1 MLVTMSSAAGGARP
15 APDRVITDIAK
26 YVDSYRVRSARA
38 LETAHYCLIDS
49 LGCAFEA
56 MAYPD
61 CTKLLGPVVPGT
73 IVPYGARVPASP
85 YQLDPVTAAFNLG
98 VLVRWL
104 DYNDA
109 FNGETVV
116 HPSDSFGGILAA
128 ADWASRTRV
137 AEGKAPILMAEV
149 LDAAVRAY
157 EVMGGLAI
165 ENPFTKR
172 MGLDHVLLVKI
183 AVAAV
188 VAKLLGGSRDEIV
201 NALSNAWIDG
211 HVLATFRRQPNAGP
225 RKSWAAGDA
234 GARGVWLALL
244 ALKGE
249 MGYPTA
255 LTARTWGF
263 YDVLADGKPFTF
275 QRPYGTYIVE
285 NVQFKISYPAA
296 FHAQTAAEA
305 AIRLHAEVKDRTG
318 EIDKVE
324 LWTYGYAYGILNK
337 TGPLANFADRD
348 HCLQYVAAIGL
359 IFGRLTAEDYEDHV
373 AADPRIDP
381 LRAKTVVYEDK
392 RYSSGFLDP
401 QLRSNANAIRVH
413 FKDGSSTKRVE
424 VEFATGHPRRRKDGI
439 PLLVEKFEKN
449 VARVFAEKQRRA
461 VIGLCL
467 DRERLLATPVNELF
481 DLLAV

>member
-1 MLVTMSSAAGGARP
+1 MSSPTGGARP
-15 APDRVITDIAK
+15 APDRVITEIAD
-26 YVDSYRVRSARA
+26 YVDRYRIRSARA
-38 LETAHYCLIDS
+38 RETAHYCLIDS
-49 LGCAFEA
+49 LGCGFEA

-61 CTKLLGPVVPGT
+61 CAKLLGPVALGT
-73 IVPYGARVPASP
+73 IVPHGARVPATP
-85 YQLDPVTAAFNLG
+85 FQLDPVAAAFNIG

-116 HPSDSFGGILAA
+116 HPSDAFGGIIAA
-128 ADWASRTRV
+128 ADWASRTRI
-137 AEGKAPILMAEV
+137 ARGQAPITVAQV
-149 LDAAVRAY
+149 LDAAIKAY

-165 ENPFTKR
+165 ENPFTRR

-188 VAKLLGGSRDEIV
+188 VTKLLGGSRDEII

-225 RKSWAAGDA
+225 RKSWAAADA
-234 GARGVWLALL
+234 ASRGVWLALL

-255 LTARTWGF
+255 LTAKTWGF
-263 YDVLADGKPFTF
+263 YDVLAGGKPFTF

-285 NVQFKISYPAA
+285 NVQFKISFPAA

-305 AIRLHAEVKDRTG
+305 AIRLHPEVKDRIG
-318 EIDKVE
+318 EIEKVE
-324 LWTYGYAYGILNK
+324 LWTYGYAFGILNK

-348 HCLQYVAAIGL
+348 HCLQYVVAIGL
-359 IFGRLTAEDYEDHV
+359 IFGRLTAEDYKDHV

-392 RYSSGFLDP
+392 RYSRGFLDP
-401 QLRSNANAIRVH
+401 ELRSNANAIRVH
-413 FKDGSSTKRVE
+413 FRDGRSTKRIE

-439 PLLVEKFEKN
+439 PLLIEKFEKN

-461 VIGLCL
+461 VIDLCL
-467 DRERLLATPVNELF
+467 DRKRLLKTPVNELF
-481 DLLAV
+481 DLMVL

>member
-1 MLVTMSSAAGGARP
+1 MSSHPAGARP
-15 APDRVITDIAK
+15 APDRVITDIAD
-26 YVDSYRVRSARA
+26 YVLRYRVRSPLAI
-38 LETAHYCLIDS
+38 ETAHYCLIDS

-73 IVPYGARVPASP
+73 VVPHGARVPATP
-85 YQLDPVTAAFNLG
+85 FELDPVTAAFNIG
-98 VLVRWL
+98 VLVRWH

-116 HPSDSFGGILAA
+116 HPSDAFGGILAA
-128 ADWASRTRV
+128 ADWASRTRL
-137 AEGKAPILMAEV
+137 AGGRPPIGMAEV
-149 LDAAVRAY
+149 LDAATKAY
-157 EVMGGLAI
+157 ELMGGLAI
-165 ENPFTKR
+165 ENQFTKR
-172 MGLDHVLLVKI
+172 MGLDHVLLVKV

-188 VAKLLGGSRDEIV
+188 VTKLLGGSRDEIV
-201 NALSNAWIDG
+201 NAVSNAWIDG
-211 HVLATFRRQPNAGP
+211 QVLATFRRQPNAGP

-234 GARGVWLALL
+234 ASRGVWLALL

-255 LTARTWGF
+255 LTAKTWGF
-263 YDVLADGKPFTF
+263 YDVLADGRPFTF
-275 QRPYGTYIVE
+275 QRPYGSYIVE

-305 AIRLHAEVKDRTG
+305 AIRLHAAVQDR
-318 EIDKVE
+318 IDQIEKVE
-324 LWTYGYAYGILNK
+324 LWTYGYAFGILNK

-359 IFGRLTAEDYEDHV
+359 IFGRLTAEDYEDHI

-392 RYSSGFLDP
+392 RYSAGFLDP
-401 QLRSNANAIRVH
+401 KLRSNANAIRVH
-413 FKDGSSTKRVE
+413 FKDGSSTKRIE
-424 VEFATGHPRRRKDGI
+424 VEFAAGHPRRRRDGI
-439 PLLVEKFEKN
+439 PLLIEKFEKN
-449 VARVFAEKQRRA
+449 VARVFAAKQRRA
-461 VIGLCL
+461 VIDLCL
-467 DRERLLATPVNELF
+467 DRKRLLKTPVNELF
-481 DLLAV
+481 DLLVV

>member
-1 MLVTMSSAAGGARP
+1 MSSQSGGARP
-15 APDRVITDIAK
+15 APDRVITDIAD
-26 YVDSYRVRSARA
+26 YVYGYRVRSARA
-38 LETAHYCLIDS
+38 VETAHYCLIDS
-49 LGCAFEA
+49 LGCGFEA
-56 MAYPD
+56 MSYPD
-61 CTKLLGPVVPGT
+61 CTKFLGPVVPGT
-73 IVPYGARVPASP
+73 VVPHGARVPATP
-85 YQLDPVTAAFNLG
+85 YQLDPVTAAFNIG
-98 VLVRWL
+98 TLVRWL

-116 HPSDSFGGILAA
+116 HPSDAFGGILAA
-128 ADWASRTRV
+128 ADWASRTRL
-137 AEGKAPILMAEV
+137 AQGKAPILMAEV
-149 LDAAVRAY
+149 LDTAVKAY

-172 MGLDHVLLVKI
+172 MGLDHVMLVKI

-188 VAKLLGGSRDEIV
+188 VTKMLGGTRDEII

-225 RKSWAAGDA
+225 RKSWAAADA
-234 GARGVWLALL
+234 ASRGVWLALL

-249 MGYPTA
+249 MGYPAA
-255 LTARTWGF
+255 LTAKTWGF
-263 YDVLADGKPFTF
+263 YDVLADGMPFKF

-305 AIRLHAEVKDRTG
+305 AIRLHTEVGDRI
-318 EIDKVE
+318 EQIEKVE
-324 LWTYGYAYGILNK
+324 LWTYGYAFGILNK

-359 IFGRLTAEDYEDHV
+359 IYGRLTAEDYEDHI

-381 LRAKTVVYEDK
+381 LRAKTVVHEDP

-401 QLRSNANAIRVH
+401 DLRSNANAVRVH

-424 VEFATGHPRRRKDGI
+424 VEFATGHPRRRRDGI

-449 VARVFAEKQRRA
+449 VARVFAEKQRTA
-461 VIGLCL
+461 VVSLCL
-467 DRERLLATPVNELF
+467 DRKRLLKTPVNGLF

>member
-1 MLVTMSSAAGGARP
+1 MSSHRSGARP
-15 APDRVITDIAK
+15 APDRVITDIAD
-26 YVDSYRVRSARA
+26 YVLGYRVRSALA
-38 LETAHYCLIDS
+38 VATAHHCLIDS

-56 MAYPD
+56 LAYAD

-73 IVPYGARVPASP
+73 VVPHGARVPATAHV
-85 YQLDPVTAAFNLG
+85 LDPVTAAFNLG

-116 HPSDSFGGILAA
+116 HPSDAFGGILAA

-137 AEGKAPILMAEV
+137 AQGKSPLLMAEV
-149 LDAAVRAY
+149 LDAAIKAY

-165 ENPFTKR
+165 ENRFTKR

-188 VAKLLGGSRDEIV
+188 VTGLLGGTRDEII
-201 NALSNAWIDG
+201 NAVSNAWIDG

-234 GARGVWLALL
+234 AARGVWLALL

-255 LTARTWGF
+255 LTAKTWGF
-263 YDVLADGKPFTF
+263 YDVFADGRPFAF
-275 QRPYGTYIVE
+275 QRPYGSYIVE

-305 AIRLHAEVKDRTG
+305 AIRLHAGVKDR
-318 EIDKVE
+318 IDQIEKVE
-324 LWTYGYAYGILNK
+324 LWTYGYAFGILNK

-359 IFGRLTAEDYEDHV
+359 IFGRLTAGDYEDDV
-373 AADPRIDP
+373 AADPRIDV

-401 QLRSNANAIRVH
+401 KLRSNANAIRVH
-413 FKDGSSTKRVE
+413 FKDGSSTKRIE
-424 VEFATGHPRRRKDGI
+424 VEFAAGHPRRRRDGI
-439 PLLVEKFEKN
+439 PLLIEKFGKN

-461 VIGLCL
+461 VIELCL
-467 DRERLLATPVNELF
+467 DRKRLLKMPVNELF
-481 DLLAV
+481 DLLTI

>member
-1 MLVTMSSAAGGARP
+1 MSSHPGNARP
-15 APDRVITDIAK
+15 APDRVITDIAD
-26 YVDSYRVRSARA
+26 YVDRYRVRSKPA
-38 LETAHYCLIDS
+38 LATAHFCLVDS

-56 MAYPD
+56 LAYPD
-61 CTKLLGPVVPGT
+61 CTRLLGPVVPGT
-73 IVPYGARVPASP
+73 VVPNGARVPATQ
-85 YQLDPVTAAFNLG
+85 YELDPVTAAFNIG

-104 DYNDA
+104 DFNDA

-116 HPSDSFGGILAA
+116 HPSDAFGGILAA
-128 ADWASRTRV
+128 ADWASRTRM
-137 AEGKAPILMAEV
+137 ARGQPPILLAEV
-149 LDAAVRAY
+149 LDAAIKAY

-172 MGLDHVLLVKI
+172 MGLDHVLLVKV

-188 VAKLLGGSRDEIV
+188 VTKLLGGSRDEII
-201 NALSNAWIDG
+201 NAVSNAWIDG

-225 RKSWAAGDA
+225 RKSWAAADA
-234 GARGVWLALL
+234 ASRGVWLALL

-249 MGYPTA
+249 MGYPSA
-255 LTARTWGF
+255 LTAKTWGF

-285 NVQFKISYPAA
+285 NVQFKISFPAA

-305 AIRLHAEVKDRTG
+305 AIRLHQEVKDRIE

-324 LWTYGYAYGILNK
+324 LWTYGYAFGILNK

-359 IFGRLTAEDYEDHV
+359 IFGRLTAADYEDHI
-373 AADPRIDP
+373 AADPRIDR
-381 LRAKTVVYEDK
+381 LRAKTVVHEDQ

-401 QLRSNANAIRVH
+401 DLRSNANAIRVH
-413 FKDGSSTKRVE
+413 FRDGSATHRVE
-424 VEFATGHPRRRKDGI
+424 VEFAAGHPRRRKDGI
-439 PLLVEKFEKN
+439 PLLIEKFRAN
-449 VARVFAEKQRRA
+449 AARVFADKQRRA
-461 VIGLCL
+461 VVDLCL
-467 DRERLLATPVNELF
+467 DRERLRKTPVNELF
-481 DLLAV
+481 DLLVI

>member
-1 MLVTMSSAAGGARP
+1 MSSHASAARP
-15 APDRVITDIAK
+15 KPDRVISDIAD
-26 YVDSYRVRSARA
+26 YVSRYRVRSKRA
-38 LETAHYCLIDS
+38 VETAHYCLIDS

-61 CTKLLGPVVPGT
+61 CTKLLGPIVQGTVVPN
-73 IVPYGARVPASP
+73 GARVPATP
-85 YQLDPVTAAFNLG
+85 HQLDPVTAAFNTG

-116 HPSDSFGGILAA
+116 HPSDAFGGVLAA

-137 AEGKAPILMAEV
+137 AQGKAPILMAEV
-149 LDAAVRAY
+149 LDIAVKAY
-157 EVMGGLAI
+157 EVMGGLAL

-188 VAKLLGGSRDEIV
+188 VTQLLGGTRDEII
-201 NALSNAWIDG
+201 NAVSNAWIDG

-225 RKSWAAGDA
+225 RKSWAAADA
-234 GARGVWLALL
+234 ASRGVWLALL

-255 LTARTWGF
+255 LTAKTWGF
-263 YDVLADGKPFTF
+263 YDVLADGQPFKF
-275 QRPYGTYIVE
+275 QRPYGSYIVE
-285 NVQFKISYPAA
+285 NVQFKISFPAA

-305 AIRLHAEVKDRTG
+305 AIRLHPEVKDRID
-318 EIDKVE
+318 EIEKIE

-337 TGPLANFADRD
+337 TGPLGNFADRD

-359 IFGRLTAEDYEDHV
+359 IYGRLTAEDYEDHI
-373 AADPRIDP
+373 AADARIDV

-392 RYSSGFLDP
+392 RYSAGFLDP
-401 QLRSNANAIRVH
+401 KLRSNANAIRVH
-413 FKDGSSTKRVE
+413 FKDGTATSRME
-424 VEFATGHPRRRKDGI
+424 VKFAAGHPQRRKDGI
-439 PLLVEKFEKN
+439 PLLVQKFEKN

-461 VIGLCL
+461 VIDLCL
-467 DRERLLATPVNELF
+467 DRKRLMKTPVNELM